1 MKVIGIQF
9 KDGGKVYYFAP
20 REEETYE
27 EGMQVVVE
35 TSKGAE
41 FAYVAFLPRE
51 TAEEEITQPLKPV
64 LRIATDRDREQV
76 RRNAERKPQAMK
88 TAQEK
93 IDKHGLAMKLI
104 DCEFSFEGN
113 KVVFYFAAEGR
124 VDFRELVKDL
134 ASTFRMR
141 IELRQVGIRD
151 ETRILGG
158 FGPCGRECCCAGALP
173 EFRKV
178 SIKMAKVQGLSLNP
192 GKISG
197 LCGRLMCCLSY
208 ENDYYSEVY
217 KKMPKI
223 GAEVMTPE
231 GRGTVVSDNML
242 KLIVRVK
249 IERDGSLVYKD
260 FPVDDVSVRPK
271 GEGARERAALEEEA
285 ETSAEKPA
293 RPEKSARSEKPR
305 RSERGE
311 RGEGR
316 EQREAR
322 QPREGRRERPAKEGR
337 AEGQE
342 SGAAREERRDDR
354 PPKGEQER
362 SGKNRRNRRRGGKGR
377 GERRGGEPGAPTG
390 GPGQGGDAPA
400 GE

>member
-1 MKVIGIQF
+1 MKVIGIKF
-9 KDGGKVYYFAP
+9 KDGGKVYFFAP
-20 REEETYE
+20 REDEVYE

-41 FAYVAFLPRE
+41 FAFVSFLPRE
-51 TAEEEITQPLKPV
+51 AAEEEVTQPLRPV
-64 LRIATDRDREQV
+64 IRIATDKDREQV

-93 IDKHGLAMKLI
+93 IEKHGLEMKLI

-113 KVVFYFAAEGR
+113 KVVFFFAAEGR

-197 LCGRLMCCLSY
+197 LCGRLMCCLGY

-217 KKMPKI
+217 KKMPKV

-271 GEGARERAALEEEA
+271 GEGARERAALEEA
-285 ETSAEKPA
+285 EEETAEGPAEKPA
-293 RPEKSARSEKPR
+293 RSERPR
-305 RSERGE
+305 RSKE

-316 EQREAR
+316 ERHEGKP
-322 QPREGRRERPAKEGR
+322 PRADRRERPARGERAEEGR
-337 AEGQE
+337 QEGSVRAE
-342 SGAAREERRDDR
+342 R
-354 PPKGEQER
+354 PQGDAEKGGR
-362 SGKNRRNRRRGGKGR
+362 NRKNRRRGKGR
-377 GERRGGEPGAPTG
+377 GERREGGPGAPPLPEG
-390 GPGQGGDAPA
+390 APE